1 MTPRESLAS
10 PRLWLAFLTMLVV
23 SGIANTFPVFFPAL
37 LAEFGGSRAAIAST
51 LSLLW
56 LVGAALGPVAGHLVD
71 RSSPRLVVV
80 VGLAV
85 CAAGL
90 AGATLAPSL
99 PLFVAALGLGAGVGV
114 GLTGIVTQVSVIAD
128 EYVRRRGFATGIA
141 LSGSMAGY
149 VLATPAQQAIEAFG
163 WRATLGGYL
172 VVVLALVPLVLR
184 VYPVRLDRVASP
196 PPPAGPTRGVGATVR
211 SLPFWALTFVFVNA
225 PLVGSLVT
233 VQHVLYFDGLGV
245 PAHEAA
251 AMLAVGGLL
260 STSGRALA
268 GLLADRFGAPVVGVA
283 SLTLSLVGT
292 LSLIGLEAWPS
303 RLLAYAYVAF
313 IFLPLGTRAIIVA
326 LLVRRL
332 APPERFGALFG
343 WLVLGNSA
351 GAALGPLLSGALY
364 DLTGS
369 YLVIYTTAAV
379 LFAASIAALLA
390 FLRMTR
396 ETPPGSLG

>member
-1 MTPRESLAS
+1 
-10 PRLWLAFLTMLVV
+10 
-23 SGIANTFPVFFPAL
+23 
-37 LAEFGGSRAAIAST
+37 
-51 LSLLW
+51 
-56 LVGAALGPVAGHLVD
+56 
-71 RSSPRLVVV
+71 
-80 VGLAV
+80 
-85 CAAGL
+85 
-90 AGATLAPSL
+90 
-99 PLFVAALGLGAGVGV
+99 
-114 GLTGIVTQVSVIAD
+114 
-128 EYVRRRGFATGIA
+128 
-141 LSGSMAGY
+141 
-149 VLATPAQQAIEAFG
+149 
-163 WRATLGGYL
+163 
-172 VVVLALVPLVLR
+172 
-184 VYPVRLDRVASP
+184 
-196 PPPAGPTRGVGATVR
+196 
-211 SLPFWALTFVFVNA
+211 
-225 PLVGSLVT
+225 
-233 VQHVLYFDGLGV
+233 
-245 PAHEAA
+245 
-251 AMLAVGGLL
+251 MLAVGGLL

-332 APPERFGALFG
+332 APPERFGAVFG

>member
-1 MTPRESLAS
+1 
-10 PRLWLAFLTMLVV
+10 MLVV

-37 LAEFGGSRAAIAST
+37 LDEFGGSRAAIAST

-71 RSSPRLVVV
+71 RWSPRLVVV
-80 VGLAV
+80 LGLA
-85 CAAGL
+85 ASALGL
-90 AGATLAPSL
+90 AGAMLATSL

-128 EYVRRRGFATGIA
+128 VYVRRRGFATGIA

-149 VLATPAQQAIEAFG
+149 VLATPAQSAIAAFG

-172 VVVLALVPLVLR
+172 VLVLALVPLVLR
-184 VYPVRLDRVASP
+184 VYPVRLGRGAPAASA
-196 PPPAGPTRGVGATVR
+196 AGSGWGTGDIVR
-211 SLPFWALTFVFVNA
+211 SFPFWALALVFVNA
-225 PLVGSLVT
+225 PLVGYLVT
-233 VQHVLYFDGLGV
+233 VQHVLYFDGLGF
-245 PAHEAA
+245 PAPEAA
-251 AMLAVGGLL
+251 AMLAVGGVL

-268 GLLADRFGAPVVGVA
+268 GLLADRFGAPAAGVA

-313 IFLPLGTRAIIVA
+313 VFLPLGTRAIIVA
-326 LLVRRL
+326 LLVRRI
-332 APPERFGALFG
+332 APPHRFGAVFG
-343 WLVLGNSA
+343 WLVLGNSV
-351 GAALGPLLSGALY
+351 GAALGPLLSGGLY

-369 YLVIYTTAAV
+369 YLVIYVTAAV
-379 LFAASIAALLA
+379 LLAASLAALLA
-390 FLRMTR
+390 FLRTTR
-396 ETPPGSLG
+396 ETPAPGIRYTARP